1 MRFIGPSIATLIG
14 ALTGALTGACT
25 GSNTPLPADDD
36 STVDSP
42 KDTRDTAPAPFDP
55 TSDCAALGLPSVDF
69 VDAAEST
76 LLYAA
81 AADFTVQTTEGEW
94 NLKDNWSG
102 CDVYLFIPDEP
113 RQNTGAPTGTW
124 EKKKDNKA
132 LVDSLPDNTHLFFLS
147 TLSGETNRTAA
158 LDALKA
164 DIDDQLSTYD
174 ADTMEWKARHIHYV
188 TERDSR
194 VEGWLGD
201 TLGSPGWGVGIDRA
215 QRVRYIGSFADP
227 ERYNSSY
234 GWFEPNISMVNNEAR
249 YYNFEAQRQATLDAE
264 GATLIP
270 AWTGEVVQDP
280 GWAGARSTLDIE
292 LPDAATMATFDTLE
306 LDLTMLCVGDGEYG
320 ECPAWDYINWG
331 YLCREDDPDTC
342 DIELGRW
349 ITTYHREGRWVH
361 DVSPLLAY
369 LKNGGPRRLTFYSQ
383 QPYNVSL
390 TLRLSDKGTVDR
402 PDDAQVLYTGG
413 GLSPAYNER
422 EPVTVDVPADVSR
435 VALAVVMSGHGQTG
449 NPACMEFCGSEH
461 NFSVNGND
469 NLFTYAIANSTY
481 GCMDQI
487 EQGTVPNQ
495 YGTWWYG
502 RNGWCPGQQVD
513 MKVVDITEQVL
524 FGQANT
530 FDYNV
535 ANLDGSLDS
544 GGDLIVTTWLV
555 YYR

>member
-1 MRFIGPSIATLIG
+1 MRLIGPRLATIT
-14 ALTGALTGACT
+14 AHLTVAFTVACT
-25 GSNTPLPADDD
+25 GSNTPIPAGDD
-36 STVDSP
+36 SATDSP
-42 KDTRDTAPAPFDP
+42 KDTAPAVFDP
-55 TSDCAALGLPSVDF
+55 TSDCAALGLPSVPF
-69 VDAAEST
+69 VDAADSAK
-76 LLYAA
+76 LYDS
-81 AADFTVQTTEGEW
+81 AADFTVQTTEGDW
-94 NLKDNWSG
+94 NLQQNWSG
-102 CDVYLFIPDEP
+102 CDVYLFVPDEP
-113 RQNTGAPTGTW
+113 RQNTGAPTATW

-132 LVDSLPDNTHLFFLS
+132 LVDSLPDNTHLFFVS
-147 TLSGETNRTAA
+147 TQTGDTNRTAA

-174 ADTMEWKARHIHYV
+174 EETAAWKARHIHYV
-188 TERDSR
+188 TERASR
-194 VEGWLGD
+194 IEGWLGE
-201 TLGSPGWGVGIDRA
+201 TLASPAWGVGIDRT

-249 YYNFEAQRQATLDAE
+249 YYNYEAQRQEALDAE
-264 GATLIP
+264 GATLVQ

-306 LDLTMLCVGDGEYG
+306 LDLTMLCQGDGEYG

-369 LKNGGPRRLTFYSQ
+369 LKNGGTRRLTFYSQ

-390 TLRLSDKGTVDR
+390 TLRLSDKGSVDR
-402 PDDAQVLYTGG
+402 PEEAQVLYTGG
-413 GLSPAYNER
+413 GLSPTYNDR
-422 EPVTVDVPADVSR
+422 EPVTVDVPADISR
-435 VALAVVMSGHGQTG
+435 VALAVVMSGHGQNG

-461 NFSVNGND
+461 NFSVNGYD
-469 NLFTYAIANSTY
+469 NLFTYAITNSTY

-502 RNGWCPGQQVD
+502 RNGWCPGKQVD

-535 ANLDGSLDS
+535 ANLDGSLES